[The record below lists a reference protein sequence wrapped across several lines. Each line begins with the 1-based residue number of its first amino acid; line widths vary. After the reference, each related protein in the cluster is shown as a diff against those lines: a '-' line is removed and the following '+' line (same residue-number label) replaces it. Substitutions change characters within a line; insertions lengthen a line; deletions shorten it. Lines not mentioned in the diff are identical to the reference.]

1 MPAATSKLKLRWVVL
16 SLVCG
21 TAAAYALTTWTARA
35 ADDKA
40 PDRLFEMRTY
50 VASPGKFEELHSRF
64 RDHTNKLFQ
73 KHGMTLIGYWVPT
86 ESPTAK
92 EPLAEETKNTLVY
105 ILAYPSK
112 EAREKSWKGFMGDPE
127 WQAVFKETQ
136 KNGSLTKEIKSQFLT
151 PTDYSPIK

>member
-1 MPAATSKLKLRWVVL
+1 MPATAAKLKLRWVVL

-40 PDRLFEMRTY
+40 PDRFFEMRTY
-50 VASPGKFEELHSRF
+50 VAADGKFDQLHSRF

-92 EPLAEETKNTLVY
+92 EPLSADTKNTLVY

-136 KNGSLTKEIKSQFLT
+136 KNGSLTKEVKSQFLT
-151 PTDYSPIK
+151 PTDYSPMK

>member
-1 MPAATSKLKLRWVVL
+1 MSTTAPKLRLRWVVL

-21 TAAAYALTTWTARA
+21 LAAAYALTSWTARA
-35 ADDKA
+35 ADDKSK
-40 PDRLFEMRTY
+40 DRLFEMRTY
-50 VASPGKFEELHSRF
+50 VAADGKFDELHKRF

-86 ESPTAK
+86 EAPTAK
-92 EPLAEETKNTLVY
+92 EPLSADTKNTLVY
-105 ILAYPSK
+105 ILAYPDK
-112 EAREKSWKGFMGDPE
+112 ESREKAWKGFMGDPE

>member
-1 MPAATSKLKLRWVVL
+1 MPATTSKLKLRWVVF

-21 TAAAYALTTWTARA
+21 TAAAYALTSWTARA
-35 ADDKA
+35 EDKKA
-40 PDRLFEMRTY
+40 PDRFFEMRTY
-50 VASPGKFEELHSRF
+50 VAAPGKFDELHARF
-64 RDHTNKLFQ
+64 RNHTNKLFE

-92 EPLAEETKNTLVY
+92 DPLPEETKNTLVY

-136 KNGSLTKEIKSQFLT
+136 KNGSLTKEVKSQFLT

>member
-1 MPAATSKLKLRWVVL
+1 MTAAATNRKLRWIVL
-16 SLVCG
+16 SLICGSAAVCV
-21 TAAAYALTTWTARA
+21 LTTWTAQ
-35 ADDKA
+35 ADDKKA

-50 VASPGKFEELHSRF
+50 VAAPGKFDELHARF
-64 RDHTNKLFQ
+64 RNHTNKLFE

-86 ESPTAK
+86 EAPTAT
-92 EPLAEETKNTLVY
+92 EPLSADTKNTLVY
-105 ILAYPSK
+105 ILAYPNK

-136 KNGSLTKEIKSQFLT
+136 KNGSLTKEVKSQFLT

>member
-1 MPAATSKLKLRWVVL
+1 MATAPLKLKFRWVIL
-16 SLVCG
+16 SLICG
-21 TAAAYALTTWTARA
+21 TAAAYVLIGMTARA
-35 ADDKA
+35 EDKA
-40 PDRLFEMRTY
+40 AAPERFFEMRTY
-50 VASPGKFEELHSRF
+50 IAADGKFEELHSRF
-64 RDHTNKLFQ
+64 RDHTNKLFE

-86 ESPTAK
+86 EGPEA
-92 EPLAEETKNTLVY
+92 KNTLVY

-136 KNGSLTKEIKSQFLT
+136 KNGSLTSKVSSQFLK